1 MKLLKFILIA
11 CLTFFFAE
19 HDAAAQTASVE
30 GVVYY
35 DANAD
40 GEATPGETVV
50 EGTTVTLIDC
60 ETGEEIATV
69 VTGEDGSFS
78 FEGVVSGT
86 YLIQFTYPSG
96 LTVQSRCFPLAE
108 GQSFRFNAPVV
119 TPTQNGGTTSPDLS
133 VANPGHFRTGFDA
146 SAFAP

>member
-1 MKLLKFILIA
+1 MKLLKIILIA
-11 CLTFFFAE
+11 CLTFLFAE

-78 FEGVVSGT
+78 FEGVASGS
-86 YLIQFTYPSG
+86 YLVQFTYPSG

-108 GQSFRFNAPVV
+108 GQSFKFNAPVV

-133 VANPGHFRTGFDA
+133 VANPGHFKVGSDA
-146 SAFAP
+146 TPFAP